1 MRVRFALGMALLA
14 AISVIAVATS
24 NYLQTSDR
32 LHDQVDSLLVSDA
45 RPLIPPAA
53 PRGLVATSV
62 CQQISSASGS
72 TTGYVA
78 KVTAVQG
85 TSLQCLDANGRV
97 TGWVGKVNLPVSGR
111 DAQQT
116 RTGPRVTG
124 QEFRGNEYR
133 VVTVS
138 TAAGQKIRIAR
149 NLASTEAVLASIR
162 DRSALIGAI
171 VIVLAAIAGWLLARR
186 TARPVEQLTRV
197 AEQVAVTGEL
207 DQPVLTSRHDEVGR
221 LARAFSS
228 MLAALRQSRTQ
239 QQQLVEDASHELR
252 TPLTSMSTNIDTLRR
267 HQDLNPEVRDRV
279 LASLA
284 AEVKALRS
292 LTNELVELTM
302 SARIQEVEGV
312 IDLDVLVQ
320 RAVAI
325 VAQRSGRQ
333 FDVDATPSTV
343 VGRPEGLLRAIVNVL
358 DNATKF
364 SPAPSPIEVTMRD
377 GRVVVRDHGA
387 GIAARDLSHVFDRF
401 YRAVEARSQPGSGL
415 GLAIVRDVVEAC
427 GGEVTVA
434 NHVDGGAVF
443 SIQLPMISAE
453 SEQEH
458 PHPSNR

>member
-24 NYLQTSDR
+24 NYLPDR

-45 RPLIPPAA
+45 RPLIPPAD

-197 AEQVAVTGEL
+197 AEQV
-207 DQPVLTSRHDEVGR
+207 
-221 LARAFSS
+221 
-228 MLAALRQSRTQ
+228 
-239 QQQLVEDASHELR
+239 
-252 TPLTSMSTNIDTLRR
+252 
-267 HQDLNPEVRDRV
+267 
-279 LASLA
+279 
-284 AEVKALRS
+284 
-292 LTNELVELTM
+292 
-302 SARIQEVEGV
+302 
-312 IDLDVLVQ
+312 
-320 RAVAI
+320 
-325 VAQRSGRQ
+325 
-333 FDVDATPSTV
+333 
-343 VGRPEGLLRAIVNVL
+343 
-358 DNATKF
+358 
-364 SPAPSPIEVTMRD
+364 
-377 GRVVVRDHGA
+377 
-387 GIAARDLSHVFDRF
+387 
-401 YRAVEARSQPGSGL
+401 
-415 GLAIVRDVVEAC
+415 
-427 GGEVTVA
+427 
-434 NHVDGGAVF
+434 
-443 SIQLPMISAE
+443 
-453 SEQEH
+453 
-458 PHPSNR
+458 

>member
-1 MRVRFALGMALLA
+1 
-14 AISVIAVATS
+14 
-24 NYLQTSDR
+24 
-32 LHDQVDSLLVSDA
+32 
-45 RPLIPPAA
+45 
-53 PRGLVATSV
+53 
-62 CQQISSASGS
+62 
-72 TTGYVA
+72 
-78 KVTAVQG
+78 
-85 TSLQCLDANGRV
+85 
-97 TGWVGKVNLPVSGR
+97 
-111 DAQQT
+111 
-116 RTGPRVTG
+116 
-124 QEFRGNEYR
+124 
-133 VVTVS
+133 
-138 TAAGQKIRIAR
+138 
-149 NLASTEAVLASIR
+149 
-162 DRSALIGAI
+162 
-171 VIVLAAIAGWLLARR
+171 
-186 TARPVEQLTRV
+186 EQLTRV

-364 SPAPSPIEVTMRD
+364 SPAPSPIEVTTRD